1 MPPSA
6 RRRLP
11 ELLAPAGSEQ
21 ALKAAVAA
29 GADAVYLGGRRFG
42 ARKFASNFDLPDLAR
57 AVDYAHLQGERVFV
71 TVNTLVREDEIPGL
85 AEYLLSLYEMGADAL
100 LLQDLGAA
108 FLAKSIV
115 PELER
120 HASTQ
125 MTIHN
130 GEGARWA
137 GRAGFSRVVL
147 AREVGLEQIRSMV
160 RGGTGN
166 VGLEVFVHGALCYSY
181 SGQCLLSSAIGGRSG
196 NRGMCAQPCRKPY
209 VLLSGQK
216 DRYGR
221 PTGLSARPM
230 PEKFLLSTRDLC
242 VYRHLKEIVRSG
254 VVSLK
259 IEGRMKSPEYVAIVT
274 SIYRRALDGI
284 AREDW
289 SPSRE
294 DEMALALA
302 FNRSFTRGHLL
313 GEKDVMGRE
322 MSDNRGVLVGSV
334 SSYDSRKGEAA
345 VRLSGSL
352 APEKGD
358 GLVFQSP
365 GQEVGLVVQGTEV
378 RDGLLRLKMKERVRP
393 GARVYLTGSTAL
405 SRKAAQIIDSAPAGI
420 PLDLYLSWQEDRPI
434 LQARLP
440 DGKKVAVL
448 ASFLME
454 KAKNQ
459 PLTRQQIESQLRRTG
474 GTAFAIRKIE
484 MDYSGDLFAPLGA
497 LNQLRRQLL
506 EKVEEALLAG
516 RRPDKEKM
524 EEARARWQEML
535 SLMPGPSGGA
545 SSSPPTRKTAAAS
558 FLSVYAA
565 SLEEVKGAVA
575 GGCDR
580 VYLEPSLGRGIR
592 DDVERE
598 AKFREIIGEA
608 RAICGSKQLIWKWPR
623 ICRSEFL
630 SLASRVLA
638 GAEVEGIMVENVGA
652 LQAALECRP
661 AVSIYGGMG
670 LNVCNH
676 LTIQALSPPMSLLT
690 LSPELSARQI
700 AAAVSASRLLPD
712 CPGLE
717 LVVQG
722 SLEVMVAEDCIPC
735 LAGPHAAT
743 DDSGQFWGLQ
753 DMRRVFPLRLD
764 DDSRTHIFNSV
775 ETCLLDQM
783 PRIAGMGLDGVAL
796 DGRGRGEAYAREMTK
811 IYRMAIELTERGGE
825 RLEQDLQALK
835 EEVVPM
841 SLGGI
846 TCGHFVKGL
855 RDEID

>member
-11 ELLAPAGSEQ
+11 ELLAPAGSDQ

-57 AVDYAHLQGERVFV
+57 AVDYAHLQGVNVYV

-85 AEYLLSLYEMGADAL
+85 AEYLLCLYEMGADAL

-108 FLAKSIV
+108 YLAKSIV

-130 GEGARWA
+130 GEGVVWA
-137 GRAGFSRVVL
+137 GKAGYSRVVL
-147 AREVGLEQIRSMV
+147 AREVILEQIRPMI
-160 RGGTGN
+160 RGGAGN
-166 VGLEVFVHGALCYSY
+166 VGLEVFIHGALCYSY

-221 PTGLSARPM
+221 PAGLSARPLA
-230 PEKFLLSTRDLC
+230 EKYLLSTRDLC

-259 IEGRMKSPEYVAIVT
+259 IEGRMKSPEYVATVT

-284 AREDW
+284 ARGDW
-289 SPSRE
+289 SPSEE
-294 DEMALALA
+294 DEMALTLA
-302 FNRSFTRGHLL
+302 FNRSFTKGHLL

-322 MSDNRGVLVGSV
+322 MSDNRGLLIGSV

-345 VRLSGSL
+345 VRLSGGLS
-352 APEKGD
+352 PERGD

-365 GQEVGLVVQGTEV
+365 GQEVGLVVQRAEV
-378 RDGLLRLKMKERVRP
+378 REGLLRLKMNERVRP

-405 SRKAAQIIDSAPAGI
+405 ARKAAQIIDSAPAGI
-420 PLDLYLSWQEDRPI
+420 PLDLYLSWQEDRPV
-434 LQARLP
+434 LEARLP

-474 GTAFAIRKIE
+474 GTAFAIRKVE

-516 RRPDKEKM
+516 RRPDSEKV
-524 EEARARWQEML
+524 EEARARWQEMKL
-535 SLMPGPSGGA
+535 SMEPKRLDADSL
-545 SSSPPTRKTAAAS
+545 SSSSRNTVAAPI
-558 FLSVYAA
+558 LSVYAA

-580 VYLEPSLGRGIR
+580 VYLEPSLGRRIK
-592 DDVERE
+592 DDGERE
-598 AKFREIIGEA
+598 DGFTKILSEA

-623 ICRSEFL
+623 ICRSEFF
-630 SLASRVLA
+630 SLAGRVLA
-638 GAEVEGIMVENVGA
+638 GAEVDGIMVENVGA

-661 AVSIYGGMG
+661 VPIYGGMG

-676 LTIQALSPPMSLLT
+676 LTVQALSPPLCHLT
-690 LSPELSARQI
+690 LSPELSARQM
-700 AAAVSASRLLPD
+700 AAAVSASRLLPQR
-712 CPGLE
+712 PHLE

-735 LAGPHAAT
+735 LAEEKA
-743 DDSGQFWGLQ
+743 DDAGQFWGLQ

-783 PRIAGMGLDGVAL
+783 PRIAALELDGVAL
-796 DGRGRGEAYAREMTK
+796 DGRGRGEAYAREMTE
-811 IYRMAIELTERGGE
+811 IYRRAIELTERDGE
-825 RLEQDLQALK
+825 RLAVDLKALK
-835 EEVVPM
+835 EAVIPL

-846 TCGHFVKGL
+846 TYGHFVKGL

>member
-11 ELLAPAGSEQ
+11 ELLAPAGSDQ

-57 AVDYAHLQGERVFV
+57 AVDYAHLQGVNVYV

-85 AEYLLSLYEMGADAL
+85 AEYLLCFYEMGADAL

-108 FLAKSIV
+108 YLAKSIV

-137 GRAGFSRVVL
+137 GEAGYSRVVL
-147 AREVGLEQIRSMV
+147 AREVGLEQIRPMV

-166 VGLEVFVHGALCYSY
+166 VGLEVFIHGALCYSY

-221 PTGLSARPM
+221 PAGLSARPLA
-230 PEKFLLSTRDLC
+230 EKYLLSTRDLC

-284 AREDW
+284 ARGDW
-289 SPSRE
+289 SPSEE
-294 DEMALALA
+294 DEMALTLA
-302 FNRSFTRGHLL
+302 FNRSFTKGHLL

-322 MSDNRGVLVGSV
+322 MSDNRGVLMGSV

-345 VRLSGSL
+345 VRLSGALS
-352 APEKGD
+352 PERGD

-365 GQEVGLVVQGTEV
+365 GQEVGLVVQRAEV
-378 RDGLLRLKMKERVRP
+378 REGLLRLKMNERVRP

-405 SRKAAQIIDSAPAGI
+405 ARKAAQIIDSAPAGI
-420 PLDLYLSWQEDRPI
+420 PLDLYLSWQEDRPV
-434 LQARLP
+434 LEARLP

-474 GTAFAIRKIE
+474 GTVFAIRKIE

-516 RRPDKEKM
+516 RKPDKVKV

-580 VYLEPSLGRGIR
+580 IYLEPSLGRRIK
-592 DDVERE
+592 DDGERE
-598 AKFREIIGEA
+598 AGFRAILSEA

-623 ICRSEFL
+623 ICRSEFF
-630 SLASRVLA
+630 SLAGRVLA
-638 GAEVEGIMVENVGA
+638 GAEVDGIMVENVGA

-661 AVSIYGGMG
+661 VPIYGGMG

-676 LTIQALSPPMSLLT
+676 LTVQALSPPLCHLT

-700 AAAVSASRLLPD
+700 EAAVSASRFLPD

-717 LVVQG
+717 LLVQG

-735 LAGPHAAT
+735 LAEEKA
-743 DDSGQFWGLQ
+743 DDAGQFWGLQ

-783 PRIAGMGLDGVAL
+783 PRIAAMGLDGVAL
-796 DGRGRGEAYAREMTK
+796 DGRGRGGEYAREMTG
-811 IYRMAIELTERGGE
+811 IYRRAIELTERGGVGLE
-825 RLEQDLQALK
+825 RDLQALK
-835 EEVVPM
+835 EEVVPL

-846 TCGHFVKGL
+846 TYGHFVKGL

>member
-1 MPPSA
+1 MKPSA

-11 ELLAPAGSEQ
+11 ELLAPAGSVQ

-57 AVDYAHLQGERVFV
+57 AVDYAHLRGVKVYV

-85 AEYLLSLYEMGADAL
+85 AEYLLCLYEMGADAL

-137 GRAGFSRVVL
+137 GEAGYSRVVL
-147 AREVGLEQIRSMV
+147 AREVGLEQIKPMIRS
-160 RGGTGN
+160 GTGN
-166 VGLEVFVHGALCYSY
+166 VGLEVFIHGALCYSY

-221 PTGLSARPM
+221 PAGLSARPLA
-230 PEKFLLSTRDLC
+230 EKYLLSTRDLC

-259 IEGRMKSPEYVAIVT
+259 IEGRMKSPEYVATVT

-284 AREDW
+284 SRGDW
-289 SPSRE
+289 SPSEE
-294 DEMALALA
+294 DELELALA
-302 FNRSFTRGHLL
+302 FNRSFTKGHLL

-322 MSDNRGVLVGSV
+322 MSDNRGLLIGSV

-345 VRLSGSL
+345 VRLSGALS
-352 APEKGD
+352 PEKGD

-365 GQEVGLVVQGTEV
+365 GQEVGLVVQRAEV
-378 RDGLLRLKMKERVRP
+378 REGLLRLKMNERVRP

-405 SRKAAQIIDSAPAGI
+405 SQKAAQIIDSAPGGI
-420 PLDLYLSWQEDRPI
+420 ILDLYLSWQEDRPV
-434 LQARLP
+434 LEARLP
-440 DGKKVAVL
+440 DGKKVAVM

-474 GTAFAIRKIE
+474 GTHFAVRKIE
-484 MDYSGDLFAPLGA
+484 MAYSGDLFAPLGA

-506 EKVEEALLAG
+506 EKVEQALLAG
-516 RRPDKEKM
+516 RRPEKEKV
-524 EEARARWQEML
+524 EETRARWQEML
-535 SLMPGPSGGA
+535 SLMPGPSCAA
-545 SSSPPTRKTAAAS
+545 SSSPSSRKTAAAS
-558 FLSVYAA
+558 FLSVYAT

-580 VYLEPSLGRGIR
+580 VYLEPSLGGRIK
-592 DDVERE
+592 DDGERE
-598 AKFREIIGEA
+598 AGFRKIIGEA

-623 ICRSEFL
+623 ICRSEFF
-630 SLASRVLA
+630 SLAGRVLV
-638 GAEVEGIMVENVGA
+638 GEEVDGVMVENVGA
-652 LQAALECRP
+652 VQAALECRP

-676 LTIQALSPPMSLLT
+676 LTVQALSPPLCHLT
-690 LSPELSARQI
+690 LSPELSSRQM
-700 AAAVSASRLLPD
+700 AAAVSASRLLHD

-735 LAGPHAAT
+735 LVGPNEAGNDA
-743 DDSGQFWGLQ
+743 GQFWGLQ

-783 PRIAGMGLDGVAL
+783 PRIAAMGLDGVAV
-796 DGRGRGEAYAREMTK
+796 DGRGRGGEYAREMTE
-811 IYRMAIELTERGGE
+811 IYRRAIELTKRGGE
-825 RLEQDLQALK
+825 GLERDLQALK
-835 EEVVPM
+835 GEVVPLA
-841 SLGGI
+841 LGGI
-846 TCGHFVKGL
+846 TYGHFVKGL